1 MVDVHLDSVASCIN
15 FIAALVLAFDALTAT
30 RRTKIRRGGQK
41 LLEGLKKEEANSQT
55 QVRESTLQPEQKSG
69 SDAPAELDKVRS
81 PDGYAIDSI
90 AALEDWADRLTT
102 RKARWGFAL
111 LALGFGLDLW
121 AKIVCNPLIFT
132 K

>member
-41 LLEGLKKEEANSQT
+41 LLEGLKKEEAKSQT
-55 QVRESTLQPEQKSG
+55 QMGEATPQQEQKQG
-69 SDAPAELDKVRS
+69 SDAPAELGKVQS
-81 PDGYAIDSI
+81 PDGYAIDSP
-90 AALEDWADRLTT
+90 AALEDWADRVMTK
-102 RKARWGFAL
+102 KARWGFAL
-111 LALGFGLDLW
+111 LVLGFGLDLW
-121 AKIVCNPLIFT
+121 AKIACNPLIFS